1 MNITEF
7 IMKYKYYILA
17 AILLL
22 IFGTKSTCNGVT
34 KFGFCTTQNGEVTH
48 YSPLNYF
55 NDL

>member
-48 YSPLNYF
+48 YSPLNYL
-55 NDL
+55 D